1 MQPQKITREL
11 KKEMEGAFEV
21 TLTNPTERKE
31 NELQRKLISGPCLD
45 ILESGDKVLVRNLSP
60 REVPRKLKS
69 FWEQEVAEVIQSH
82 ENDVTCTIK
91 TISQSEKVQTLHR
104 NMLIPAKHILKTV
117 DDAPNICLV

>member
-31 NELQRKLISGPCLD
+31 NELQRKLISGLCLD

-104 NMLIPAKHILKTV
+104 NMLMPAKHILKTV